1 MNRRP
6 GSGHGRQ
13 GGGALV
19 VALMVLGALAG
30 TVGLMTAFNIQQ
42 VRSTRISQSRE
53 GLDKATVKLA
63 GLTSTTTA
71 NPVAP
76 AATAGAGAPAGGG
89 FLPAGVMP
97 AVDAFATP
105 LGYCVG
111 SPSVANDPVYAVISA
126 GPDKV
131 FQTTCAQALA
141 GVRVGDD
148 LAQRVTVSQ
157 LYSGFSAVS
166 YHGATVQLE
175 SQLGSILSP
184 RAGEVRAV
192 NQTGAV
198 YLNPDGT
205 VGNWQPLTGSAA
217 VVGLVQ
223 NVAGERVW
231 ADGSYGATCKD
242 YRYPSGLKVYRGAV
256 GDGIYRLQPGGPGAG
271 TYPVYCD
278 QTTDGGGWS
287 LVFAGDNGT
296 SGHDVPV
303 SAVTTGLTVVTY
315 TANPSAMPALPNG
328 LSNGAFTQGLFKDG
342 GSTWQSLY
350 GNWIHFSFFTASS
363 GYVSTTYAG
372 VASASGRTSM
382 WLTEIGWGWSTDPT
396 TADLTLWDA
405 GGISPTCG
413 GANVGY
419 PKLCPSFN
427 SSETTYQY
435 HWDTTSYRELYV
447 R

>member
-1 MNRRP
+1 MKKMARHSRR
-6 GSGHGRQ
+6 RQ

-19 VALMVLGALAG
+19 LALMVFGALGGA
-30 TVGLMTAFNIQQ
+30 VGLVTAYNIQQ
-42 VRSTRISQSRE
+42 ARSARIAQSRE
-53 GLDKATVKLA
+53 ALDKAMVKLA
-63 GLTSTTTA
+63 GLTSTTAA
-71 NPVAP
+71 NPAAP
-76 AATAGAGAPAGGG
+76 AVTAGTGAPVGGG
-89 FLPAGVMP
+89 FLPVGVTP
-97 AVDAFATP
+97 ATDAFASP

-111 SPSVANDPVYAVISA
+111 NPSVANDPVYAVISA
-126 GPDKV
+126 GPDKA
-131 FQTTCAQALA
+131 FQTTCTQALA
-141 GVRVGDD
+141 GVHGRDD
-148 LAQRVTVSQ
+148 QVARLTVSQ

-175 SQLGSILSP
+175 SQLGSILAP
-184 RAGEVRAV
+184 RAGEIRAV

-205 VGNWQPLTGSAA
+205 VGNWQPLTGAAA

-231 ADGSYGATCKD
+231 SDGSYGTTCKE
-242 YRYPSGLKVYRGAV
+242 YRYPGGLKVYRGAV
-256 GDGIYRLQPGGPGAG
+256 GDGIYRLQPGGPGAA

-278 QTTDGGGWS
+278 QSTDGGGWS
-287 LVFAGDNGT
+287 LVFAGDNST
-296 SGHDVPV
+296 AGHDVPV
-303 SAVTTGLTVVTY
+303 SAVTTGLSLVTY
-315 TANPSAMPALPNG
+315 TTNPGAMPVLPNG
-328 LSNGAFTQGLFKDG
+328 LSNNAFTQGLFKDG

-350 GNWIHFSFFTASS
+350 GSWVHFSFFTASL
-363 GYVSTTYAG
+363 GNVSTTYTG

-382 WLTEIGWGWSTDPT
+382 WLTEVGWGWATDPT